1 MGKIGLIIQRE
12 YLTRV
17 TKKSFV
23 VMSLLG
29 PLLIAGMMMLVIWM
43 GMAENENQKLIV
55 VDDLNPAFSHLRTQ
69 STDQIKFIYTDKTL
83 DEAKGKLLLAE
94 TDFTGVLYLPE
105 NVLNSKRAQLFFKK
119 QPSSFVLRSIEKKVE
134 GIVESLNL
142 ERYNIDKEAFYS
154 VKSTVTLQPIK
165 FSKSGEEEDVN
176 KESAYVGFGFGL
188 MIYMFIFLYGVQV
201 MRGVI
206 EEKTSRIVE
215 VIISSVK
222 PFQLM
227 MGKIVGVALVGL
239 TQIAIWIALTF
250 GILTIG
256 SSAIF
261 EQNYDPTVIAEQ
273 MQMTPEV
280 AKQLEAESGFTTKD
294 FIDQNNIIFRI
305 NWPLMIG
312 MFLFY
317 FLGGYLLYS
326 AMFAAIGSAVD
337 SETDT
342 QQFMLPVTM
351 PLVFAYVMSIFI
363 IENPEGPAAFW
374 LSIIPLTSPIVMMV
388 RIAMGIP
395 EGAMWEVILSM
406 GLLVAAF
413 IFTVW
418 LSGKIYRTG
427 ILMYGKKVSYK
438 ELWKWLWF

>member
-1 MGKIGLIIQRE
+1 MGKIPLIIQRE

-17 TKKSFV
+17 TKKSFL

-29 PLLIAGMMMLVIWM
+29 PLLIAGVMMLVIWM
-43 GMAENENQKLIV
+43 GMAENTNQKLII
-55 VDDLNPAFSHLRTQ
+55 VDDLNPAFAQLRSK
-69 STDQIKFIYTDKTL
+69 STETVKFVYTDLSL
-83 DEAKGKLLLAE
+83 DDAKAKLLDS
-94 TDFTGVLYLPE
+94 DFTGVLYLPE
-105 NVLNSKRAQLFFKK
+105 NVLNAKAAQLFFKK

-142 ERYNIDKEAFYS
+142 VQYGIDKEDFYK
-154 VKSTVTLQPIK
+154 VKSTVTLHPVL
-165 FSKSGEEEDVN
+165 FNKSGEEEDVS
-176 KESAYVGFGFGL
+176 KDKAYVGFAFGIV
-188 MIYMFIFLYGVQV
+188 IYMFIFLYGVQV

-222 PFQLM
+222 PFELM

-239 TQIAIWIALTF
+239 TQIAIWIALTL
-250 GILTIG
+250 GIFMIG
-256 SSAIF
+256 QSAIF
-261 EQNYDPTVIAEQ
+261 DKHYDPSVVMEQ
-273 MQMTPEV
+273 IQMTPEM
-280 AKQLEAESGFTTKD
+280 AKNMEAANSFSTKS
-294 FIDQNNIIFRI
+294 FMDQNNIIYRI
-305 NWPLMIG
+305 NWPLMLG

-326 AMFAAIGSAVD
+326 ALFAAIGSAVD
-337 SETDT
+337 NETDT

-395 EGAMWEVILSM
+395 DGAMWEVILSM
-406 GLLVAAF
+406 ILLVGAF
-413 IFTVW
+413 VFTVW

-427 ILMYGKKVSYK
+427 ILMYGKKVSYR
-438 ELWKWLWF
+438 ELWKWLRY

>member
-1 MGKIGLIIQRE
+1 MGKIPLIIQRE

-17 TKKSFV
+17 TKKSFL

-29 PLLIAGMMMLVIWM
+29 PLLIAGMMSLVVWM

-55 VDDLNPAFSHLRTQ
+55 VDDLNPAFSTLKSKGTQ
-69 STDQIKFIYTDKTL
+69 RIQFVYTDLSL
-83 DEAKGKLLLAE
+83 DDAKAKLLE
-94 TDFTGVLYLPE
+94 SDFTGILYLPE
-105 NVLNSKRAQLFFKK
+105 NVLNAKSAQLFFKK
-119 QPSSFVLRSIEKKVE
+119 HPSSFVLRSIEKKVE

-142 ERYNIDKEAFYS
+142 VQFGIDKEDFYK
-154 VKSTVTLQPIK
+154 VKSTVTLHPILY
-165 FSKSGEEEDVN
+165 SKSGEKQDDT
-176 KESAYVGFGFGL
+176 KEKAYVGFAFGL
-188 MIYMFIFLYGVQV
+188 VIYMFIFLYGVQV

-222 PFQLM
+222 PFELM

-239 TQIAIWIALTF
+239 TQIAIWVALTF
-250 GILTIG
+250 GIMMIG
-256 SSAIF
+256 QTAIYESNF
-261 EQNYDPTVIAEQ
+261 GVDKVTE
-273 MQMTPEV
+273 QMTPEM
-280 AKQLEAESGFTTKD
+280 AKQLEAANAFNTKEL
-294 FIDQNNIIFRI
+294 IDENNIIFRI
-305 NWPLMIG
+305 QWPQMIG
-312 MFLFY
+312 WFLFF

-326 AMFAAIGSAVD
+326 ALFAAIGSAVD

-374 LSIIPLTSPIVMMV
+374 LSIIPFTSPIVMMV
-388 RIAMGIP
+388 RVAMGNVQ
-395 EGAMWEVILSM
+395 AWEMALSCT
-406 GLLVAAF
+406 LLVGTF
-413 IFTVW
+413 VFTVW
-418 LSGKIYRTG
+418 LSGRIYRTG

-438 ELWKWLWF
+438 ELWKWLWY

>member
-1 MGKIGLIIQRE
+1 MGKIPLIIQRE

-17 TKKSFV
+17 TKKSFL

-29 PLLIAGMMMLVIWM
+29 PLLIAGVMMLVIWM
-43 GMAENENQKLIV
+43 GMAENTNQKLII
-55 VDDLNPAFSHLRTQ
+55 VDDLNPAFAQLRSK
-69 STDQIKFIYTDKTL
+69 STETVKFVYTDLSL
-83 DEAKGKLLLAE
+83 DDAKAKLLDS
-94 TDFTGVLYLPE
+94 DFTGVLYLPE
-105 NVLNSKRAQLFFKK
+105 NVLNAKAAQLFFKK

-142 ERYNIDKEAFYS
+142 VQYGIDKEDFYK
-154 VKSTVTLQPIK
+154 VKSTVTLHPVL
-165 FSKSGEEEDVN
+165 FNKSGEEEDVS
-176 KESAYVGFGFGL
+176 KDKAYVGFAFGIV
-188 MIYMFIFLYGVQV
+188 IYMFIFLYGVQV

-222 PFQLM
+222 PFELM

-239 TQIAIWIALTF
+239 TQIAIWISLTL
-250 GILTIG
+250 GIFMIG
-256 SSAIF
+256 QSTIF
-261 EQNYDPTVIAEQ
+261 EKHYDPSTVAEQ
-273 MQMTPEV
+273 IQMTPEMAKNMEV
-280 AKQLEAESGFTTKD
+280 ANAFTTKSL
-294 FIDQNNIIFRI
+294 IDKNNIIYRI
-305 NWPLMIG
+305 NWPLMLG

-326 AMFAAIGSAVD
+326 ALFAAIGSAVD

-374 LSIIPLTSPIVMMV
+374 LSVIPLTSPIVMMV

-395 EGAMWEVILSM
+395 DGAMWEVILSM
-406 GLLVAAF
+406 VLLVGAF
-413 IFTVW
+413 VFTVW
-418 LSGKIYRTG
+418 LSGRIYRTG
-427 ILMYGKKVSYK
+427 ILMYGKKVSYR
-438 ELWKWLWF
+438 ELWKWLWY